1 MDKYI
6 TLFLNYLV
14 NERNYPNDTTAK
26 NYELDLLNYQDF
38 LRENNLNY
46 LKITKDY
53 IRSYLKY

>member
-14 NERNYPNDTTAK
+14 NERNYPNDTTVK

-38 LRENNLNY
+38 L
-46 LKITKDY
+46 
-53 IRSYLKY
+53 